1 MPFLN
6 LKGSKCLIIHGRSD
20 YASQRL
26 VSILKKI
33 QFILKYRTIINVLN
47 ATSNG
52 ALDPLAIITKKIV
65 SFVSNGMSI
74 GISIGMS
81 IFKQAVENQKS
92 SGLVTEALSVF
103 FQWDADNIYLIL
115 EWCSGGDLSRFIRSR
130 RILPEIVARRFL
142 QQIGESFILVWRT
155 HETFVVLLLLEKKQ
169 HWSIPALHVHFFLPT
184 LICFYSLK

>member
-6 LKGSKCLIIHGRSD
+6 LKGSKCLIILGRSD

-142 QQIGESFILVWRT
+142 QQIGESFILV
-155 HETFVVLLLLEKKQ
+155 
-169 HWSIPALHVHFFLPT
+169 
-184 LICFYSLK
+184 